1 MNDAEDRR
9 VEAEPPARA
18 ERDTPVRPGVLFY
31 LALLALTAG
40 AAAGLFA
47 LLSARQE
54 RLQAQERAVAREISA
69 GLPVRVVKPRMTSES
84 FQMLLPG
91 DVRAYFESPIY
102 AKVSGYLRKLLVDK
116 GDRVEAGQLLC
127 VLENPEAEQDYRTAK
142 ANHDI
147 AKITNDRNQ
156 DLVRDHTVSQQV
168 ADQSKAQFLM
178 AQANLER
185 TRIIVDYEQL
195 RAPFAGV
202 VVARNYDPG
211 FLVPAATAST
221 ASTAT
226 PVLVLAKIDRL
237 RVYVYAPQSD
247 AAFVRLGDPAL
258 ISFDEFPGR
267 VFEGR
272 VSRFAQALDTATRT
286 MLTEIELPNAD
297 RTLLPGMYAQVRLQR
312 QQPKSYPIVPDEA
325 LVLRN
330 EKAFVPV
337 VTAERTIHLQPVT
350 LGIDNGIEV
359 QVTAGLAGDEAVAL
373 GVGQTVSEGL
383 KVQPVA
389 AKESGAT
396 PAGPK
401 PVGAAGKPEAT
412 PAPPAARSG
421 PPGPAGAAPSPTSPT
436 PGATK

>member
-211 FLVPAATAST
+211 FLVPAATAS
-221 ASTAT
+221 AAATAT

-272 VSRFAQALDTATRT
+272 VGRFAQALDTATRT

-297 RTLLPGMYAQVRLQR
+297 RTLLPGMYAQV
-312 QQPKSYPIVPDEA
+312 
-325 LVLRN
+325 RN

>member
-1 MNDAEDRR
+1 MSETERR
-9 VEAEPPARA
+9 PVEADRETRA
-18 ERDTPVRPGVLFY
+18 QRDTAVRPGILFY
-31 LALLALTAG
+31 LVLLAITAG
-40 AAAGLFA
+40 VGVGLFA
-47 LLSARQE
+47 VIAGRQG
-54 RLQAQERAVAREISA
+54 RLQARERALTREISA
-69 GLPVRVVKPRMTSES
+69 GLPVRVIKPKMTAES

-102 AKVSGYLRKLLVDK
+102 AKVSGYLKKLLVDK

-127 VLENPEAEQDYRTAK
+127 QLENPEAEQDYRTAK
-142 ANHDI
+142 ANYDI

-178 AQANLER
+178 AQSNLER
-185 TRIIVDYEQL
+185 TRIIVEYEQL

-226 PVLVLAKIDRL
+226 PVLVLARLDRL

-247 AAFVRLGDPAL
+247 ASFVRIGDPAL

-272 VSRFAQALDTATRT
+272 VSRFAQALDVSTRT

-297 RTLLPGMYAQVRLQR
+297 RTLLPGMYAKVRLQR
-312 QQPKSYPIVPDEA
+312 QQPKSYPIIPDEA
-325 LVLRN
+325 LVFQN
-330 EKAFVPV
+330 EKVFVPV
-337 VTAERTIHLQPVT
+337 VTPERTIHLQPVT
-350 LGIDNGIEV
+350 LGLDNGIEV
-359 QVTAGLAGDEAVAL
+359 QVTGGLTGDESIAL

-389 AKESGAT
+389 AKESGGA
-396 PAGPK
+396 PPGPK
-401 PVGAAGKPEAT
+401 PAAAKPTADSS
-412 PAPPAARSG
+412 PAPSR
-421 PPGPAGAAPSPTSPT
+421 PAGTAASPPRPA
-436 PGATK
+436 PGQAK

>member
-1 MNDAEDRR
+1 MSDAEDRR
-9 VEAEPPARA
+9 VEAEPHARE

-31 LALLALTAG
+31 LVLLALTA
-40 AAAGLFA
+40 AAGAGLFA

-69 GLPVRVVKPRMTSES
+69 GLPVRVIKPKMTSES
-84 FQMLLPG
+84 FQMRLAG

-102 AKVSGYLRKLLVDK
+102 AKVSGYLRKLHVDK

-142 ANHDI
+142 ANYDI

-178 AQANLER
+178 AQSNLER
-185 TRIIVDYEQL
+185 TRIMVGYEQL

-211 FLVPAATAST
+211 FLVPAATASSAT
-221 ASTAT
+221 TAT
-226 PVLVLAKIDRL
+226 PVLVLARVDRL

-258 ISFDEFPGR
+258 ITFDEFPGR

-312 QQPKSYPIVPDEA
+312 QQPKSYPLIPDEA

-359 QVTAGLAGDEAVAL
+359 QVRAGLTGDEAVAL

-389 AKESGAT
+389 AKESGAA

-401 PVGAAGKPEAT
+401 PVGSAGKPEA
-412 PAPPAARSG
+412 APPAARSG
-421 PPGPAGAAPSPTSPT
+421 PSGPAGAAAPPTSPT
-436 PGATK
+436 PGATR